1 MEPKKTKKKA
11 EIGFEKVY
19 REKCIPTLMKEF
31 GYKNSFQVP
40 RVTKVVVSSCLKE
53 ATQDSKVV
61 DRTAEEIGKIT
72 GQKPVITRAK
82 KSIANFKLRKGM
94 PIGCA
99 VTLRRYS
106 MYEFLNRLMNV
117 VLPRMRDFRG
127 VPDKSF
133 DGRGN
138 YTLGITEQ
146 IVFPEIDYDK
156 IDKIR
161 GMNITIVTSAKSD
174 KEAMALLKH
183 MGMPFRGSA

>member
-1 MEPKKTKKKA
+1 MAKEVKKKTVS
-11 EIGFEKVY
+11 GYEKFY
-19 REKCIPTLMKEF
+19 RKNCIPTLMKEF
-31 GYKNSFQVP
+31 GYTNPFQVP
-40 RVTKVVVSSCLKE
+40 RVLKVVVSSCLKE
-53 ATQDSKVV
+53 ATQDAKVI
-61 DRTAEEIGKIT
+61 DRTAEEIGRIT
-72 GQKPVITRAK
+72 GQKPVVTRAK

-106 MYEFLNRLMNV
+106 MYEFLNRLVNV

-174 KEAMALLKH
+174 KEALGLLKH
-183 MGMPFRGSA
+183 MGMPFRS